1 MPVPTT
7 CERITAKVATDATFH
22 KLSNGLTLIHQ
33 EIPTTS
39 TVTVDVWV
47 EAGAVSEP
55 SEWSGMAHF
64 LEHMI
69 FKGTNKILPGQFD
82 CMIESK
88 GGITNAATSHDYA
101 HFMFTTAAH
110 HFANTLPPLAEMLLC
125 ASIPDQEFSQER
137 LVVIEE
143 IHQALDDPDWL
154 CYQNLLQIAYG
165 QHPYGR
171 SVLGTPEILQHL
183 TPEEMRRY
191 HRSRY
196 RPELMTVVV
205 VGAVNLVETIA
216 LVSQSFALSLR
227 NSNPTVSSKIENN
240 VEKMPNCQ
248 LDLTGIRRKISH
260 LPRLQHSRLTMAWLG
275 PSVTDWQDALQLE
288 LLAVILAGGRSSRL
302 VRELREELGWVQD
315 IGSSF
320 SMQKEPSLFSISA
333 YLDACYLEHVEHKVQ
348 QYVSELS
355 ENLVTS
361 SELSRAKRNL
371 RNNFAFALE
380 SPHQLAGFL
389 GYHGMLGCKN
399 LCANWS
405 TAYNDLIT
413 AVEPKDLQDLAKK
426 YLSPNS
432 YVLTSLIP
440 EG

>member
-33 EIPTTS
+33 EIPTTA

-55 SEWSGMAHF
+55 NEWSGMAHF

-82 CMIESK
+82 YIIESQ
-88 GGITNAATSHDYA
+88 GGVTNAATSHDYA
-101 HFMFTTAAH
+101 HFMFTTAAN
-110 HFANTLPPLAEMLLC
+110 HFAHTLPHLAEMLLG
-125 ASIPDQEFSQER
+125 ASIPDHEFNQER

-143 IHQALDDPDWL
+143 IHQAWDDPDWL
-154 CYQNLLQIAYG
+154 GYQNLLQIAYG
-165 QHPYGR
+165 QHPYSR
-171 SVLGTPEILQHL
+171 SVLGTPEILQSL
-183 TPEEMRRY
+183 TPERMRQY

-205 VGAVNLVETIA
+205 VGAVSLVETIA
-216 LVSQSFALSLR
+216 LVSQAFDVFQR
-227 NSNPTVSSKIENN
+227 NTHPAVLSKIGNN
-240 VEKMPNCQ
+240 VESINNTQ
-248 LDLTGIRRKISH
+248 LGLTGIRRKISH

-275 PSVTDWQDALQLE
+275 PSVANWQDALRLE

-333 YLDACYLEHVEHKVQ
+333 HLDACYLEHVEHKIQ
-348 QYVSELS
+348 QHVSELG

-361 SELSRAKRNL
+361 SELTRAKRNL
-371 RNNFAFALE
+371 RNNFAFAVE
-380 SPHQLAGFL
+380 SPYQLAGFL

-405 TAYNDLIT
+405 TAYTDLIT
-413 AVEPKDLQDLAKK
+413 AVEPEDLQDLAKR

-432 YVLTSLIP
+432 YVLTSLMP
-440 EG
+440 EA